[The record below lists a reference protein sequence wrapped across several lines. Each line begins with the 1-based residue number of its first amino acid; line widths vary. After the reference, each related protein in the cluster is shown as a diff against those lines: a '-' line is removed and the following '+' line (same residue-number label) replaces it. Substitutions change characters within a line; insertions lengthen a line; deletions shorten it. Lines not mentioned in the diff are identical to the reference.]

1 VLAAW
6 LERDDV
12 LAAAKVDRPHDV
24 HAPVEWHFLANGG
37 DPVEH
42 EASGRE
48 EDAVLVGAVDT
59 GDRTVHSPGHYPDS
73 ACFQTAIDGKEGV
86 MLASLSAVFHSTA
99 FTVTADLVLFC
110 AVLIWLG
117 VAFWTHRDAKRRLD
131 DPLLIWAATALGLV
145 PLAGPLVYLLFRPP
159 ETLADVRA
167 RRAELRAL
175 EAHLERR
182 GPVCPV
188 CRAGVEPAFLVCPV
202 CTTRLKEPCRAC
214 GAALE
219 PLWQACPHCGVHI
232 DAPVPVD
239 LDAALTAEAAAN
251 GSEKARSRR
260 PRRAAAS

>member
-1 VLAAW
+1 
-6 LERDDV
+6 
-12 LAAAKVDRPHDV
+12 
-24 HAPVEWHFLANGG
+24 
-37 DPVEH
+37 
-42 EASGRE
+42 
-48 EDAVLVGAVDT
+48 
-59 GDRTVHSPGHYPDS
+59 
-73 ACFQTAIDGKEGV
+73 
-86 MLASLSAVFHSTA
+86 
-99 FTVTADLVLFC
+99 
-110 AVLIWLG
+110 
-117 VAFWTHRDAKRRLD
+117 
-131 DPLLIWAATALGLV
+131 
-145 PLAGPLVYLLFRPP
+145 
-159 ETLADVRA
+159 VRA

-219 PLWQACPHCGVHI
+219 PLWQACPHCGIHV
-232 DAPVPVD
+232 DAPAPVD